1 MVQPL
6 HKNFVAQLKPHQL
19 QINFGEIIWIGGSS
33 KLVGGHL
40 KPKPSGWLM
49 KPSGWLMKPSCW
61 LMKPSGWLMK
71 ETVSDLTITNPV
83 VGSLAG

>member
-6 HKNFVAQLKPHQL
+6 HKKIVAQLKPHQL

-49 KPSGWLMKPSCW
+49 KPSGWLMKPS
-61 LMKPSGWLMK
+61 GWLMK

>member
-6 HKNFVAQLKPHQL
+6 HKKFVAQLKPHQL

-49 KPSGWLMKPSCW
+49 KPSGWLMK
-61 LMKPSGWLMK
+61 

>member
-6 HKNFVAQLKPHQL
+6 HKKNVAQLKPHHPHS
-19 QINFGEIIWIGGSS
+19 NFGEIIWIGGSS

-40 KPKPSGWLM
+40 KA
-49 KPSGWLMKPSCW
+49 
-61 LMKPSGWLMK
+61 KPSGWLMK
-71 ETVSDLTITNPV
+71 ETVGDLTITNPV

>member
-6 HKNFVAQLKPHQL
+6 HTKIVAQLKPHHL
-19 QINFGEIIWIGGSS
+19 HINVGEIIWIGGSS
-33 KLVGGHL
+33 RLVGGHL
-40 KPKPSGWLM
+40 KSKPSGWLM
-49 KPSGWLMKPSCW
+49 KPSGR

-71 ETVSDLTITNPV
+71 ETVGDLTIANPV